1 MSKIVHSI
9 SSPHH
14 TTQEQNFLYKMTSVI
29 LDHIANPG
37 DNVWE
42 LLNSQDDTCK
52 SVEIIALYPSCRCT
66 VVAPF
71 SSSSSS
77 SPLQLPSS
85 ISVVTT
91 FSPHGKAVDVIIT
104 PSHQCAQSI
113 VLAQQYLARTIFVHS
128 IPNKEFLNIRNLLV
142 RASFIVEAQKSFSHP
157 ETTFV
162 VGRQPSP
169 TCPSL
174 SFLNLTDSC
183 LDVKFKEISTSFAH
197 FLPQQRRL
205 ELIRSPSFASRL
217 RCRFGLRR
225 EHDDGDDDEGMRMSN
240 TSATSASSSAPV
252 VSAAPLSYFMYD
264 TRNTVKTVTTF
275 PIAATPIQRL
285 MPMLLTKLNKDLLLE
300 TDTETETRN
309 DEPSQPN
316 ILSKNVR
323 AVHFR
328 GTLDGDML
336 ITLIYDAP
344 VIDEKRWREA
354 ALGMKLGEWV
364 EIMGRSKGQVVS
376 TSERRHVNEIL
387 KTKDG
392 VCLQYEQPEGSFSNP
407 NGRINEKCLDWLC
420 DVVKRDI
427 VIGSSSSSERSS
439 MRKPQMNLLE
449 LYCGS
454 GNHTMALSSCFH
466 QIVAVEL
473 DQQLVNAAKRN
484 AKTNHVENITFIRLH
499 SEKFCRK
506 ILLKKNYQGIEFH
519 AVLVDPPRSGL
530 DELTLQCVSSYDHI
544 LYISCNPVPLLRDL
558 TALATTHDVIRF
570 AGTFN

>member
-1 MSKIVHSI
+1 
-9 SSPHH
+9 
-14 TTQEQNFLYKMTSVI
+14 MTSVI
-29 LDHIANPG
+29 LNHVVNPG

-42 LLNSQDDTCK
+42 LLNLQDDTCK
-52 SVEIIALYPSCRCT
+52 SVEIISLYPSCRCT

-85 ISVVTT
+85 ISVVST

-113 VLAQQYLARTIFVHS
+113 VLAQQYLARTIYVHS

-183 LDVKFKEISTSFAH
+183 LDVKLKEISTSFAH

-225 EHDDGDDDEGMRMSN
+225 EDDDGDDDEGVRTSN
-240 TSATSASSSAPV
+240 TPATPATSAASAAVP
-252 VSAAPLSYFMYD
+252 AAPLSYFMFD

-275 PIAATPIQRL
+275 PIAATPIQRM
-285 MPMLLTKLNKDLLLE
+285 MPMLLTELNKDLLLE
-300 TDTETETRN
+300 TDTETGTETKN

-392 VCLQYEQPEGSFSNP
+392 VCLKYEQPEGSFSNP

-427 VIGSSSSSERSS
+427 VIGSSSGSSSGPGSSSERSS
-439 MRKPQMNLLE
+439 MREPQINLLE

-454 GNHTMALSSCFH
+454 GNHTMALSSSFH

-499 SEKFCRK
+499 SAKFCRK
-506 ILLKKNYQGIEFH
+506 ILLKKNYKGIEFH

-530 DELTLQCVSSYDHI
+530 DELTLQCVSLYDHI